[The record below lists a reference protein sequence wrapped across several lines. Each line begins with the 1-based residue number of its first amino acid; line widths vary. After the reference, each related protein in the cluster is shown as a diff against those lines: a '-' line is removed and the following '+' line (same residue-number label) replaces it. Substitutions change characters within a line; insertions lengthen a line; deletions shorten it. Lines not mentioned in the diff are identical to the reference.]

1 VDIRKR
7 LLHDS
12 GAASYYLKPLL
23 RHPPRRV
30 ERAAHGQLESF
41 RTKDGRT
48 YVYSVQDA
56 GISLFIYA
64 CDLIREPYQPDE
76 PEPEEPPILEAI
88 RNARDPDEVFR
99 RFEGPDP
106 SKQFVDVRLMV
117 YGPDDPRSGYES
129 PVPDLSD

>member
-1 VDIRKR
+1 VYRSRRYELRR
-7 LLHDS
+7 LEQSARDHLDS
-12 GAASYYLKPLL
+12 FLLQDGERYYYDPQE
-23 RHPPRRV
+23 V
-30 ERAAHGQLESF
+30 
-41 RTKDGRT
+41 
-48 YVYSVQDA
+48 

-76 PEPEEPPILEAI
+76 PEPEEPPILETI
-88 RNARDPDEVFR
+88 RNARDPDEVIR